1 MLLVMG
7 IRESAFHLDG
17 STCISIDT
25 SVRIYILDTWMH
37 PLGDI
42 CHMQFAVLHVYV
54 AAMTYYIHIRTIN
67 KLGKSM
73 T

>member
-1 MLLVMG
+1 MLSVMG

-17 STCISIDT
+17 STCISIDFCAD
-25 SVRIYILDTWMH
+25 VYPR
-37 PLGDI
+37 
-42 CHMQFAVLHVYV
+42 HMDASARRYLSYAVAVLHVYV

>member
-1 MLLVMG
+1 MLSVMG

-25 SVRIYILDTWMH
+25 SVRMYILDTWMH

-42 CHMQFAVLHVYV
+42 CHMQLQFCMYMLL
-54 AAMTYYIHIRTIN
+54 R
-67 KLGKSM
+67 
-73 T
+73 